1 MQEMQL
7 IKLEMLLKPRLR
19 DLEIKLLRKLWMI
32 KMLHKKL
39 NWMLMKLNIKLS
51 SIDLLLFKLK
61 RMLSMLTHLR
71 EQKRN

>member
-7 IKLEMLLKPRLR
+7 IKLEMLLKLRLR

-39 NWMLMKLNIKLS
+39 N
-51 SIDLLLFKLK
+51 
-61 RMLSMLTHLR
+61 
-71 EQKRN
+71 

>member
-7 IKLEMLLKPRLR
+7 IKLEMLLKLRLR